1 MQSLSIGDLARA
13 AQVKVPTIR
22 YYETIGLLPSPD
34 RTQGRQRR
42 YDRGDVRR
50 LSFIRHA
57 RALGFE
63 VEAVRA
69 LLALQDEPARSC
81 KAVDKIAR
89 QRLEEVEARIA
100 SLRALRR
107 ELCRMIEECAQ
118 GTVSDCRIIEALAS
132 RP

>member
-63 VEAVRA
+63 VDAVRA
-69 LLALQDEPARSC
+69 LLTLQDEPARSC

>member
-100 SLRALRR
+100 ALRALRR

>member
-1 MQSLSIGDLARA
+1 M
-13 AQVKVPTIR
+13 PTIR
-22 YYETIGLLPSPD
+22 YYETIGLLRSPD

-89 QRLEEVEARIA
+89 QRLEEVEVRIA

-132 RP
+132 KT

>member
-1 MQSLSIGDLARA
+1 MQSLSIGELARA

-22 YYETIGLLPSPD
+22 YYETIGLLRSPD

-89 QRLEEVEARIA
+89 QRLEEVEVRIA

-132 RP
+132 KT

>member
-1 MQSLSIGDLARA
+1 MQSLSIGDLSRTS
-13 AQVKVPTIR
+13 QVKVPTIR
-22 YYETIGLLPSPD
+22 YYETIGLLPSPQ

-42 YDRGDVRR
+42 YDIDDVRR

-63 VEAVRA
+63 VDAIRA

-89 QRLEEVEARIA
+89 QRLEEVEARIT
-100 SLRALRR
+100 SLRSLRR
-107 ELCRMIEECAQ
+107 ELRRMIEQCGQ
-118 GTVSDCRIIEALAS
+118 GSVSDCRIIEALAS
-132 RP
+132 EA

>member
-1 MQSLSIGDLARA
+1 MQSLSIGELARA

-22 YYETIGLLPSPD
+22 YYETIGLLRSPD

-50 LSFIRHA
+50 LSFIRHE

-89 QRLEEVEARIA
+89 QRLEEVEVRIA

-132 RP
+132 KT